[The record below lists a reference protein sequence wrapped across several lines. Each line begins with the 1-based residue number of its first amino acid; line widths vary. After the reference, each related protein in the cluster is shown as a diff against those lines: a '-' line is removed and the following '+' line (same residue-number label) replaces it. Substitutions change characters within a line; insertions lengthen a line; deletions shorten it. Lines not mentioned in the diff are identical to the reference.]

1 MTTIDQQPTAVPIPG
16 RSPRAGAVTIT
27 QYSRR
32 AIVAIW
38 AAAALPMG
46 VLAWIVAPAIAD
58 DRGGAPLAR
67 ALLVC
72 LTAGLIWQFVLVA
85 VLVGYE
91 QRSLRWSRIRPAL
104 WLQSPRSP
112 RTGRVGGRIWLVVLP
127 LIAGFAV
134 HQLAPSLPHPVSY
147 DVSKFLSTAA
157 GKTMFHGS
165 WGWFAVAI
173 TMFIFNSVLGEELL
187 FRGLLLPRM
196 NGAFGDRDWVANGVL
211 FAAYHV
217 HLPWA
222 IPVILLDTLLIS
234 YPTKRFRSAWI
245 GIAVH
250 SAQNVVFTLLLL
262 RLVL

>member
-46 VLAWIVAPAIAD
+46 VLAWIVAPAIAAG
-58 DRGGAPLAR
+58 RGGIPMAR
-67 ALLVC
+67 ALLIC

-85 VLVGYE
+85 GLVGYE
-91 QRSLRWSRIRPAL
+91 QQSLRWSRIRPAL

-127 LIAGFAV
+127 LIAGFTV
-134 HQLAPSLPHPVSY
+134 HQLGLNLPHPVAY
-147 DVSKFLSTAA
+147 DIGKFLHTAA
-157 GKTMFHGS
+157 GKTMLHGS
-165 WGWFAVAI
+165 WGWFAVVVVEL
-173 TMFIFNSVLGEELL
+173 IFNTVLGEELL

-217 HLPWA
+217 HIPWT
-222 IPVILLDTLLIS
+222 IPVNLLDTLLIS
-234 YPTKRFRSAWI
+234 YPAKRFRSAWI

-250 SAQNVVFTLLLL
+250 STETVVFTLLVLK
-262 RLVL
+262 LVL

>member
-1 MTTIDQQPTAVPIPG
+1 MTTIDQQPTAVPVRGRPPG
-16 RSPRAGAVTIT
+16 AGAVTIT

-46 VLAWIVAPAIAD
+46 VLAWVIAPAIAG
-58 DRGGAPLAR
+58 RGGMPLAR

-72 LTAGLIWQFVLVA
+72 LTAGLTWQFVLVA
-85 VLVGYE
+85 ALVGYE
-91 QRSLRWSRIRPAL
+91 QQSLRWSRIGPAL

-112 RTGRVGGRIWLVVLP
+112 RTGRVGGRVWLVVLP

-147 DVSKFLSTAA
+147 DLGKFLSSAA
-157 GKTMFHGS
+157 GKMMFHGS
-165 WGWFAVAI
+165 WGWFAVAV

-196 NGAFGDRDWVANGVL
+196 NGAFGDRDWVVNGVL

-217 HLPWA
+217 HAPWA
-222 IPVILLDTLLIS
+222 IPVNLVDTLLIS
-234 YPTKRFRSAWI
+234 YPVKRFRSAWI

>member
-1 MTTIDQQPTAVPIPG
+1 MTTIDQQPTAVPVRGRPPG
-16 RSPRAGAVTIT
+16 AGAVTIT

-46 VLAWIVAPAIAD
+46 VLAWVIAPAIAG
-58 DRGGAPLAR
+58 RGGMPLAR
-67 ALLVC
+67 ALLIC

-85 VLVGYE
+85 GLVGYE
-91 QRSLRWSRIRPAL
+91 QQSLRWSRIRPAL

-112 RTGRVGGRIWLVVLP
+112 RTRRIGGRTWLVVIP
-127 LIAGFAV
+127 LIAGFTV
-134 HQLAPSLPHPVSY
+134 HQLPPSLPHPVSY
-147 DVSKFLSTAA
+147 DIGKFLSTVA

-165 WGWFAVAI
+165 WGWFAVAV
-173 TMFIFNSVLGEELL
+173 TMGIFNTVLGEELL

-250 SAQNVVFTLLLL
+250 SAQTVVVTLLVL

>member
-1 MTTIDQQPTAVPIPG
+1 MITTGQQPAAVPVSG
-16 RSPRAGAVTIT
+16 RSPRAGAVIIT

-46 VLAWIVAPAIAD
+46 AAAWIVAPAIA
-58 DRGGAPLAR
+58 GGGGVPFAR

-85 VLVGYE
+85 ALVGYE
-91 QRSLRWSRIRPAL
+91 QQSLRWSRIGPAL

-112 RTGRVGGRIWLVVLP
+112 RTGRVGGRVWLVVLP

-147 DVSKFLSTAA
+147 DLGKFLSSAA
-157 GKTMFHGS
+157 GKMMFHG
-165 WGWFAVAI
+165 

-196 NGAFGDRDWVANGVL
+196 NGAFGDRDWVVNGVL

-217 HLPWA
+217 HAPWA
-222 IPVILLDTLLIS
+222 IPVNLVDTLLIS
-234 YPTKRFRSAWI
+234 YPVKRFRSAWI

>member
-1 MTTIDQQPTAVPIPG
+1 MTTIDQQPTAVPVPG

-46 VLAWIVAPAIAD
+46 VLAWIVAPVIA
-58 DRGGAPLAR
+58 GGGGVSLTQ

-85 VLVGYE
+85 
-91 QRSLRWSRIRPAL
+91 
-104 WLQSPRSP
+104 
-112 RTGRVGGRIWLVVLP
+112 
-127 LIAGFAV
+127 GFTI
-134 HQLAPSLPHPVSY
+134 HLLGLNLPHPVSY
-147 DVSKFLSTAA
+147 DIGNFLSTAA

-165 WGWFAVAI
+165 WGWFAVVV
-173 TMFIFNSVLGEELL
+173 TMGIFNTVLGEELL

-217 HLPWA
+217 HIPWT
-222 IPVILLDTLLIS
+222 IPVNLLDTLLIS
-234 YPTKRFRSAWI
+234 YPAKRFRSAWI

-250 SAQNVVFTLLLL
+250 SAQTVFITLLVL

>member
-1 MTTIDQQPTAVPIPG
+1 MTAIDQQPATVPVPR
-16 RSPRAGAVTIT
+16 RSSRAGAVTIT

-46 VLAWIVAPAIAD
+46 VLAWVIAPAIAG
-58 DRGGAPLAR
+58 RGGMPLAR
-67 ALLVC
+67 ALLIC

-85 VLVGYE
+85 GLVGYE

-112 RTGRVGGRIWLVVLP
+112 RTGRVGGRTWLIVLP

-134 HQLAPSLPHPVSY
+134 HELGLNLPHPVSY
-147 DVSKFLSTAA
+147 DISKFLSAA
-157 GKTMFHGS
+157 GAKTMFHGS
-165 WGWFAVAI
+165 WGWFAVVV
-173 TMFIFNSVLGEELL
+173 TMGIFNTVLGEELL

-217 HLPWA
+217 HFPWT
-222 IPVILLDTLLIS
+222 IPVNLLDTLLIS

-250 SAQNVVFTLLLL
+250 SAQTVVITLLVLK
-262 RLVL
+262 LVL

>member
-1 MTTIDQQPTAVPIPG
+1 MTTINQQPAAVPVPG
-16 RSPRAGAVTIT
+16 RSPRAEAVTIT
-27 QYSRR
+27 QYSRW

-38 AAAALPMG
+38 AAAVLPMG
-46 VLAWIVAPAIAD
+46 VLAWVVAPVMA
-58 DRGGAPLAR
+58 GGGGMPLAR

-85 VLVGYE
+85 ALVGYE
-91 QRSLRWSRIRPAL
+91 QQSLRWSRIGPAL

-112 RTGRVGGRIWLVVLP
+112 RTGRVGGRVWLVVLP

-147 DVSKFLSTAA
+147 DLGKFLSSAA
-157 GKTMFHGS
+157 GKMMFHGS
-165 WGWFAVAI
+165 WGWFAVAV

-196 NGAFGDRDWVANGVL
+196 NGAFGDRDWVVNGVL

-217 HLPWA
+217 HAPWA
-222 IPVILLDTLLIS
+222 IPVNLVDTLLIS
-234 YPTKRFRSAWI
+234 YPVKRFRSAWI